1 MLTIISLIVK
11 LSEITSGEKRILLCK
26 NLENR
31 VYLWKNIWNHHDL
44 EWLRPIGQ
52 DYGAIM
58 PIHMRNKTMVKIDL
72 ITGFLG
78 SGKTTFI
85 KEYAKYLLGKGERI
99 CIIEND
105 YGAVNIDMV
114 QLQELLSDNCNL
126 EMIVGGDGQE
136 AHRRRFR
143 TKLISMGMS
152 GYDRV
157 IIEPSGI
164 YDVDEFF
171 DVLYDEPLDRWYEIG
186 NVISIVDAASVGELR
201 GISRYLFMSEIA
213 CAGKVLI
220 SKLSKDTDP
229 EEIISSVNE
238 IMAESGLT
246 REDNGPWFTPSKD
259 FITKSFTKLQEE
271 DFENIENSGYRHA
284 SYVKLPLDDKHFTP
298 LFYFDV
304 EISRKEL
311 LDKVKALFADKKAG
325 RIIRIKGFVKT
336 DRSSQIQI
344 NATEE
349 GIEMSPVVS
358 SRNVLIIIGEQLNKE
373 YINEAFKDYCSVV
386 SL

>member
-1 MLTIISLIVK
+1 
-11 LSEITSGEKRILLCK
+11 
-26 NLENR
+26 
-31 VYLWKNIWNHHDL
+31 
-44 EWLRPIGQ
+44 
-52 DYGAIM
+52 
-58 PIHMRNKTMVKIDL
+58 MVRIDL

-85 KEYAKYLLGKGERI
+85 KEYAGYLLERGERI

-114 QLQELLSDNCNL
+114 MLQDLLGDNCNL
-126 EMIVGGDGQE
+126 EMIVGGDGKE

-186 NVISIVDAASVGELR
+186 NVISLVDVKGLKDLGDFE
-201 GISRYLFMSEIA
+201 RYIFMSEIA
-213 CAGKVLI
+213 CCGKLVFSKLTEDDDPGEILGMVNKIMDEFGGRSFDAAKDIVAKPI
-220 SKLSKDTDP
+220 SKL
-229 EEIISSVNE
+229 
-238 IMAESGLT
+238 
-246 REDNGPWFTPSKD
+246 
-259 FITKSFTKLQEE
+259 TKE
-271 DFENIENSGYRHA
+271 DFDALSSCGYRHA
-284 SYVKLPLDDKHFTP
+284 SYVKIPIEDKQFTT

-304 EISRKEL
+304 EMP
-311 LDKVKALFADKKAG
+311 LDKLKEITKGLLTDKRAG
-325 RIIRIKGFVKT
+325 HVIRVKGFVKISEDEQT
-336 DRSSQIQI
+336 EL
-344 NATEE
+344 NATEKE
-349 GIEMSPVVS
+349 IKTSPIVS
-358 SRNVLIIIGEQLNKE
+358 SRNVLIIIGEGLDKN
-373 YINEAFKDYCSVV
+373 YINDILRDYCSTV

>member
-1 MLTIISLIVK
+1 
-11 LSEITSGEKRILLCK
+11 
-26 NLENR
+26 
-31 VYLWKNIWNHHDL
+31 
-44 EWLRPIGQ
+44 
-52 DYGAIM
+52 
-58 PIHMRNKTMVKIDL
+58 MVKIDL

-85 KEYAKYLLGKGERI
+85 REYAKYLVSQGERI

-114 QLQELLSDNCNL
+114 LLQDLFGENCNL

-152 GYDRV
+152 GYTRV

-186 NVISIVDAASVGELR
+186 NVISIVDASSVSSLEGM
-201 GISRYLFMSEIA
+201 SRYLFMSEIA
-213 CAGKVLI
+213 HAGKIVVSKI
-220 SKLSKDTDP
+220 SDGMDVP
-229 EEIISSVNE
+229 EVISNVNS
-238 IMAESGLT
+238 IMFEFGLGK
-246 REDNGPWFTPSKD
+246 ENSWFDPSKD
-259 FITKSFTKLQEE
+259 FITKHYDEFTET
-271 DFENIENSGYRHA
+271 DFKSLAGCGYRHA
-284 SYVKLPLDDKHFTP
+284 SYVKLPLEDKQFTP

-304 EISRKEL
+304 EISEDNLRKIAESL
-311 LDKVKALFADKKAG
+311 FKDTNAGKV
-325 RIIRIKGFVKT
+325 IRIKGFVKT
-336 DRSSQIQI
+336 GDNSQIEF
-344 NATEE
+344 NATEN
-349 GIEMSPVVS
+349 EMKIAPVVS
-358 SRNVLIIIGEQLNKE
+358 SRNVLIIIGEALNKE
-373 YINEAFKDYCSVV
+373 YINSILKDYCKVV

>member
-1 MLTIISLIVK
+1 
-11 LSEITSGEKRILLCK
+11 
-26 NLENR
+26 
-31 VYLWKNIWNHHDL
+31 
-44 EWLRPIGQ
+44 
-52 DYGAIM
+52 
-58 PIHMRNKTMVKIDL
+58 MVRIDL

-85 KEYAKYLLGKGERI
+85 KEYARHLIEKGERI

-114 QLQELLSDNCNL
+114 MLQDLLGDNCNL

-157 IIEPSGI
+157 LIEPSGI

-186 NVISIVDAASVGELR
+186 NVISLVDAGAVSDLGDFE
-201 GISRYLFMSEIA
+201 RYIFMSEIA
-213 CAGKVLI
+213 CAGKLVFSKMTEDDDPATILSTVNKI
-220 SKLSKDTDP
+220 MEEFGGKSFDLAKDVVAGPVDKLSPRDFDAL
-229 EEIISSVNE
+229 SSC
-238 IMAESGLT
+238 
-246 REDNGPWFTPSKD
+246 
-259 FITKSFTKLQEE
+259 
-271 DFENIENSGYRHA
+271 GYRHA
-284 SYVKLPLDDKHFTP
+284 SYVKLPIEDKQFTP

-304 EISRKEL
+304 AMPLDKLKEISKGL
-311 LDKVKALFADKKAG
+311 LTDKRAG
-325 RIIRIKGFVKT
+325 HVIRIKGFV
-336 DRSSQIQI
+336 QISGDAQVEL
-344 NATEE
+344 NATEKE
-349 GIEMSPVVS
+349 IKTTPIVS
-358 SRNVLIIIGEQLNKE
+358 SRNVLIVIGEGLDKA
-373 YINEAFKDYCSVV
+373 YINSIFEDYCSVV

>member
-1 MLTIISLIVK
+1 
-11 LSEITSGEKRILLCK
+11 
-26 NLENR
+26 
-31 VYLWKNIWNHHDL
+31 
-44 EWLRPIGQ
+44 
-52 DYGAIM
+52 
-58 PIHMRNKTMVKIDL
+58 MVKIDL

-85 KEYAKYLLGKGERI
+85 REYAKYLLEKGEKI

-114 QLQELLSDNCNL
+114 LLQDLYGENCNL

-152 GYDRV
+152 GYTRV

-186 NVISIVDAASVGELR
+186 NVISIVDAELVR
-201 GISRYLFMSEIA
+201 DGRLEGMSRYLFMSEIA
-213 CAGKVLI
+213 CAGKIVI
-220 SKLSKDTDP
+220 SKLNGKAGAKGENDSEGQNVITKK
-229 EEIISSVNE
+229 ESIKNSINN
-238 IMAESGLT
+238 IMAEFGLRKT
-246 REDNGPWFTPSKD
+246 ASENDIIPWFNPEKD
-259 FITKSFTKLQEE
+259 FIVKPFDEISKE
-271 DFENIENSGYRHA
+271 DFDKISTCGYRHS
-284 SYVKLPLDDKHFTP
+284 SYVKLPLEDKQFTP

-304 EISRKEL
+304 EISE
-311 LDKVKALFADKKAG
+311 DKLREIAADLFKDNKAG

-336 DRSSQIQI
+336 GDKTQIEI
-344 NATEE
+344 NATEKE
-349 GIEMSPVVS
+349 IKLNSVNS
-358 SRNVLIIIGEQLNKE
+358 SRNVIIIIGEELNKDH
-373 YINEAFKDYCSVV
+373 INEIWKDYCKVV